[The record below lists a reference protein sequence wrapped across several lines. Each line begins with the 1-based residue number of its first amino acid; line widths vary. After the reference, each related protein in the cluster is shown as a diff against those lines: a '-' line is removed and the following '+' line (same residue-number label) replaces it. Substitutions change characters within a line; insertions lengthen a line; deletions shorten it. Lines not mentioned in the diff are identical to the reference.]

1 MRYILKKT
9 IKMKT
14 NNQIQQHF
22 SRLTK
27 KHKKLTHYL
36 ESFYNYNNELSVAKQ
51 TTPIFQE

>member
-1 MRYILKKT
+1 
-9 IKMKT
+9 MKT

-22 SRLTK
+22 SRISK

-51 TTPIFQE
+51 TTPLFQE